1 VLNDTGRS
9 IGGAVSVTGY
19 NDMPF
24 ADKLSPP
31 LTTVQI
37 PHYQIGVRAADLMLE
52 VLDGATG
59 SGSGSVSIK
68 LAPSLV
74 VRRSTGP
81 VPS

>member
-1 VLNDTGRS
+1 
-9 IGGAVSVTGY
+9 
-19 NDMPF
+19 MPF

-52 VLDGATG
+52 LLEDANPP
-59 SGSGSVSIK
+59 GSVAIK

-81 VPS
+81 LPRSD

>member
-1 VLNDTGRS
+1 
-9 IGGAVSVTGY
+9 
-19 NDMPF
+19 MPF

-52 VLDGATG
+52 LLEDAKG
-59 SGSGSVSIK
+59 SGAVSIK

-81 VPS
+81 FPS